1 MHWNE
6 IIRTLMASPKSYHSS
21 LWRSTLKEAF
31 FSALKGDLYHTLFPR
46 CITGSYPN
54 PAKKS
59 TSLMSFASCMFI
71 AWHFSWTD
79 SLLPHKTKNILI
91 PGMRKTKS
99 SDVIK
104 SRQITCG
111 NRTDRLH
118 YLWKWPTTQLYHTV
132 RSPPVAYP
140 SKSIFRV
147 NLKTLWV
154 ISMTSEL
161 QCWRPI
167 RCSSDVLDL

>member
-71 AWHFSWTD
+71 TSHFHGFGQRTALSLKHEKQWHQMSSEIIRWHRASSIDMIYMKNGYREYYTVFLWINRRI
-79 SLLPHKTKNILI
+79 LPVI
-91 PGMRKTKS
+91 RKII
-99 SDVIK
+99 VF
-104 SRQITCG
+104 
-111 NRTDRLH
+111 L
-118 YLWKWPTTQLYHTV
+118 
-132 RSPPVAYP
+132 
-140 SKSIFRV
+140 
-147 NLKTLWV
+147 
-154 ISMTSEL
+154 
-161 QCWRPI
+161 
-167 RCSSDVLDL
+167 

>member
-59 TSLMSFASCMFI
+59 TSLMSFASCMFMTSHFHGFRQRT
-71 AWHFSWTD
+71 ALYLKHEKQWHQMSSEIIRWHRASSID
-79 SLLPHKTKNILI
+79 MIYILN
-91 PGMRKTKS
+91 S
-99 SDVIK
+99 
-104 SRQITCG
+104 
-111 NRTDRLH
+111 
-118 YLWKWPTTQLYHTV
+118 
-132 RSPPVAYP
+132 A
-140 SKSIFRV
+140 
-147 NLKTLWV
+147 TLWFNF
-154 ISMTSEL
+154 IYKYLSNKKLLRILPCQIFHLS
-161 QCWRPI
+161 
-167 RCSSDVLDL
+167 